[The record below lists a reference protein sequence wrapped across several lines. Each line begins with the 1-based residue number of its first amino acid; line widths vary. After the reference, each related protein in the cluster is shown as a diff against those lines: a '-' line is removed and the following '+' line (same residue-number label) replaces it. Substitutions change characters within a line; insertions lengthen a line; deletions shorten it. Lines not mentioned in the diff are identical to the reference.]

1 MDLTYLYHRR
11 GISTFMAQNAACRRS
26 REVHRAFARA
36 YTGRI
41 VRMKQELRGD
51 AA

>member
-11 GISTFMAQNAACRRS
+11 GIESFLAENAACRRS

-41 VRMKQELRGD
+41 ARARNDQPLE